1 MTGSSPA
8 RHRLLV
14 PAGVAALALASSIT
28 SLGNR
33 FAYDD
38 RPIVEMNASVHSLVQ
53 WWHFFGESYWPPSTT
68 SALYRP
74 LAILLFAVQWA
85 IGHGS
90 PVVFHV
96 VNVALYVALCLAV
109 LRLARLA
116 LPEVA
121 AAIAA
126 ALFAVHPVHV
136 EAVGN
141 VVGQGELWTALALCL
156 ATSAYV
162 VWRRQRSLTA
172 PRSAVLLGV
181 FFLAMFV
188 KENAVVLPAL
198 LLAAEML
205 LIGDALSWRQRLS
218 GIRPLLLGMTA
229 LFMAYLVARLGVL
242 PEGLATDVPH
252 PVWMALDLS
261 HRLATVLAII
271 VPEWV
276 RLLVWPARLLADY
289 SPRDLPEAGTWSTA
303 ALPGLAVVTGT
314 LAIAVVGWRR
324 APAASFGILFFV
336 IALSPVSNVLVPTG
350 VMLAE
355 RTLLVPSAGFLI
367 AVASLVPWMLGV
379 AERAGRARQVQRAG
393 GVALGLLL
401 VAGAVQSANRQRT
414 WRSSADVF
422 IDMMADAPLNFRSH
436 WGWGTVLMDRH
447 LFAAGER
454 EWRIA
459 IDLYPAHLG
468 PAAELGNAYRTNGLC
483 GAAVPLYR
491 QVLDIA
497 PDRADIRADY
507 VTCLLKTG
515 QVEMARDESARGIAR
530 GGSTPAFRVL
540 LAASFRR
547 LVKERSAALKAG
559 G

>member
-1 MTGSSPA
+1 MNGSSSA
-8 RHRLLV
+8 RHRLLA
-14 PAGVAALALASSIT
+14 PAGVAGLALASSLT

-38 RPIVEMNASVHSLVQ
+38 RPIVELNATVHSLHH
-53 WWHFFGESYWPPSTT
+53 WWRFFAESYWPPSTT

-74 LAILLFAVQWA
+74 MAILLFALQWA
-85 IGHGS
+85 IGRGS
-90 PVVFHV
+90 PVIFHV

-109 LRLARLA
+109 LRLARLV
-116 LPEVA
+116 LPEIPS
-121 AAIAA
+121 AIAG

-162 VWRRQRSLTA
+162 VWRRQGDLTA

-181 FFLAMFV
+181 FFLVLFV

-205 LIGDALSWRQRLS
+205 LIGDTRSWRERLVA
-218 GIRPLLLGMTA
+218 IRPLLLAMTM
-229 LFMAYLVARLGVL
+229 LFMAYLVARLTVL

-252 PVWMALDLS
+252 PVWMKVDLS
-261 HRLATVLAII
+261 DRIATVLVIL

-289 SPRDLPEAGTWSTA
+289 SPRDMPERGTWSA
-303 ALPGLAVVTGT
+303 AVVPGLAVVTGT
-314 LAIAVVGWRR
+314 LAIAMAGWRR
-324 APAASFGILFFV
+324 APAAAFGILFAV
-336 IALSPVSNVLVPTG
+336 IAIAPVSNVLVPTG

-355 RTLLVPSAGFLI
+355 RTLLLPSVGILI
-367 AVASLVPWMLGV
+367 AVASIVPWILSR
-379 AERAGRARQVQRAG
+379 AERAGRAHQVKRAG
-393 GVALGLLL
+393 SLALMLLL
-401 VAGAVQSANRQRT
+401 AAGAVHSAKRQRT

-436 WGWGTVLMDRH
+436 WGWGTVLMDRR

-491 QVLDIA
+491 QVLEIA

-547 LVKERSAALKAG
+547 LERKRSAAPGAG
-559 G
+559 D

>member
-1 MTGSSPA
+1 MNGSSPA
-8 RHRLLV
+8 RHRLFV
-14 PAGVAALALASSIT
+14 PAGVAGLALASSLT

-53 WWHFFGESYWPPSTT
+53 WWRFFAESYWPPSTT

-74 LAILLFAVQWA
+74 VAILLFALQWA
-85 IGHGS
+85 IGRGS
-90 PVVFHV
+90 PVIFHV

-109 LRLARLA
+109 LRLARLV
-116 LPEVA
+116 LPEVPS
-121 AAIAA
+121 AIAA

-141 VVGQGELWTALALCL
+141 VVGQSELWTALALCL

-162 VWRRQRSLTA
+162 AWRRQGALTA

-181 FFLAMFV
+181 FFLALFV

-205 LIGDALSWRQRLS
+205 LIGDTLSWRERLAA
-218 GIRPLLLGMTA
+218 IRPLLLAMTL
-229 LFMAYLVARLGVL
+229 LFMAYLVARLAVL

-252 PVWMALDLS
+252 PVWMALDRS
-261 HRLATVLAII
+261 QRIATVLVIL

-289 SPRDLPEAGTWSTA
+289 SPRDMPELGTWSA
-303 ALPGLAVVTGT
+303 AVLPGLAVVTGT
-314 LAIAVVGWRR
+314 LALAMAGWRR
-324 APAASFGILFFV
+324 VPAAAFGILFAV
-336 IALSPVSNVLVPTG
+336 IAIAPVSNVLVPTG

-355 RTLLVPSAGFLI
+355 RTLLLPSVGILI
-367 AVASLVPWMLGV
+367 AVASIVPWILSH
-379 AERAGRARQVQRAG
+379 AERAGRARQVKRAG
-393 GVALGLLL
+393 GVALALLL
-401 VAGAVQSANRQRT
+401 VAGAVHSAKRQRT

-459 IDLYPAHLG
+459 IELYPAHLG
-468 PAAELGNAYRTNGLC
+468 PAAELGNAYRSNGLC
-483 GAAVPLYR
+483 AAAVPLYR
-491 QVLDIA
+491 QVLHIA
-497 PDRADIRADY
+497 PDRADIRANY

-547 LVKERSAALKAG
+547 LVRERSGAQKAG
-559 G
+559 A